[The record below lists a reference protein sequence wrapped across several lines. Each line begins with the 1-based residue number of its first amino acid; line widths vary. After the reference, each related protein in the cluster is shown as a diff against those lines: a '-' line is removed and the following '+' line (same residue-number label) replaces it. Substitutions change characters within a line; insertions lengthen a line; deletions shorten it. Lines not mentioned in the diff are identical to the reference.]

1 MLPSKIYTVKEA
13 NGSVH
18 TLTVVDYTPVER
30 ILAQKAFENCPL
42 GAETCL
48 YTMTA
53 DEDFL
58 LDRAGPLVVGGGCS
72 GHAFKFGPLLGE
84 FLADLALGQ
93 DFAVPRERFALQRPS
108 LAVPPPS

>member
-1 MLPSKIYTVKEA
+1 VAAHIP
-13 NGSVH
+13 GR
-18 TLTVVDYTPVER
+18 VVDPRDGPFTELDAALEAEVAEYVRDRLPG
-30 ILAQKAFENCPL
+30 LYPAGL
-42 GAETCL
+42 GTETCL

-93 DFAVPRERFALQRPS
+93 DIPVPRERFALQRPS
-108 LAVPPPS
+108 LAAL

>member
-1 MLPSKIYTVKEA
+1 MRDRLPGLDPA
-13 NGSVH
+13 G
-18 TLTVVDYTPVER
+18 
-30 ILAQKAFENCPL
+30 L

-93 DFAVPRERFALQRPS
+93 DIPVPRERLALQRPS
-108 LAVPPPS
+108 LAAF